1 MFSKMLANFY
11 SKSSLQLEYF
21 SKPDLKQ
28 EILNLSSKKGTRKV
42 DTLVKELRHSIKAQV
57 SELILLINHCFKKKC
72 QPAASI
78 PFICQKYLEGFYTN
92 K

>member
-11 SKSSLQLEYF
+11 SKSSLQVEYF

-42 DTLVKELRHSIKAQV
+42 DTLVKELRHSIKA
-57 SELILLINHCFKKKC
+57 
-72 QPAASI
+72 
-78 PFICQKYLEGFYTN
+78 
-92 K
+92 